1 MNLMYFSLHNMSEW
15 DDSRA
20 RYQTDFLPLNVSVA
34 ACLFGSGGETPETE
48 NTKIS
53 NTEINSEA
61 V

>member
-1 MNLMYFSLHNMSEW
+1 MSEW

-34 ACLFGSGGETPETE
+34 ACSFGSGGETPETE